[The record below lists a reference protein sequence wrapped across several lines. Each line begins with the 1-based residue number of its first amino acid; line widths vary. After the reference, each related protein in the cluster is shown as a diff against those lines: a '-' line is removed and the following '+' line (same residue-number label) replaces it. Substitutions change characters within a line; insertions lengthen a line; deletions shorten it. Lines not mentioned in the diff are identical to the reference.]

1 MPVLD
6 WYVVRGTLL
15 PFLDRS
21 SVRQAA
27 FGTVLAML
35 VSYSAILTLGF
46 GFIGSP
52 GNSIA
57 TGALLFALLALLF
70 LLSFRGE
77 LHPRAA
83 DLFYA
88 GYAAVA
94 LLSFLIIADAPTR
107 EHLLLVATLSG
118 YVACRSLVASDIQ
131 VARSAFERITAVI
144 VLVGAF
150 VTAAEIFR
158 QWDGEPGKPMVFGFN
173 AAGTYFMMAL
183 GFLVIALL
191 TIDKPRP
198 RRTAAISALIFIPTV
213 IFAAAIVRHTF
224 LALAGSMFVAIILTE
239 RGKRWHLV
247 SVGLVIV
254 LAIVVGQTARYN
266 TSKLY
271 ASYILEQTPEIR
283 SGPSDTSEV
292 AAGMPSCNLAVNT
305 RNSIAIRKALAR
317 DAIYLIPTAGFVGRG
332 LDSFLRFS
340 CIKAHQV
347 HISIL
352 QAAVEFGWLGGF
364 FLVALM
370 GLAIHGLVPLAR
382 TSGAIRF
389 ILCSL
394 VFCILLSLAHGRIS
408 RDVSLFVFLGCA
420 VGASRSRTASLLAT
434 EPNNH
439 PPWTPSATSDRP
451 EGSPSSRPIAR
462 WACA

>member
-46 GFIGSP
+46 GFIGSS

-150 VTAAEIFR
+150 VTAVEIFR

-183 GFLVIALL
+183 GFSGDRPLDGRQTQAASHRCNLS
-191 TIDKPRP
+191 IDIYPDRHLRCRHRPAHIPGAGWKHVRCDHFDRARKTLAPRECRPGDCP
-198 RRTAAISALIFIPTV
+198 RDSRRPDSAL
-213 IFAAAIVRHTF
+213 
-224 LALAGSMFVAIILTE
+224 
-239 RGKRWHLV
+239 
-247 SVGLVIV
+247 
-254 LAIVVGQTARYN
+254 
-266 TSKLY
+266 
-271 ASYILEQTPEIR
+271 
-283 SGPSDTSEV
+283 
-292 AAGMPSCNLAVNT
+292 
-305 RNSIAIRKALAR
+305 
-317 DAIYLIPTAGFVGRG
+317 
-332 LDSFLRFS
+332 
-340 CIKAHQV
+340 
-347 HISIL
+347 
-352 QAAVEFGWLGGF
+352 
-364 FLVALM
+364 
-370 GLAIHGLVPLAR
+370 
-382 TSGAIRF
+382 
-389 ILCSL
+389 
-394 VFCILLSLAHGRIS
+394 
-408 RDVSLFVFLGCA
+408 
-420 VGASRSRTASLLAT
+420 
-434 EPNNH
+434 
-439 PPWTPSATSDRP
+439 
-451 EGSPSSRPIAR
+451 
-462 WACA
+462 